1 MDKPNGLILPH
12 FVVFHTVM
20 NLLTVADIAKQTRIP
35 APTARRYASLF
46 KDFLDGRKIGRVTK
60 YPETAIAVFERIST
74 LYADGRVTSEIEEML
89 RSEVGRTID
98 VDHTGSAAPMQAGFS
113 SDLADVFKGMMHKV
127 SDCMDVIADQK
138 SMIERQNED
147 IQRLK
152 TAFVMLA
159 RSQKKLKSLPAASVG
174 AVAEE
179 LVHKTKELEQKDVE
193 LEEMALGLSFDTS
206 DIKVKLQILEN
217 ELVRLRKDRREMEKY
232 LQDKIE
238 RLKENTE

>member
-1 MDKPNGLILPH
+1 
-12 FVVFHTVM
+12 M
-20 NLLTVADIAKQTRIP
+20 NMLTVADIAKQTRIP

-46 KDFLDGRKIGRVTK
+46 KDFLDGRKVGRVTR
-60 YPETAIAVFERIST
+60 YPESSVVVFERISA
-74 LYADGRVTSEIEEML
+74 LYAEGRVTNEIEEIL
-89 RSEVGRTID
+89 HSEMSRTID
-98 VDHTGSAAPMQAGFS
+98 VDHVAPVAQADMTS
-113 SDLADVFKGMMHKV
+113 ELAGVFKGMMGKV
-127 SDCMDVIADQK
+127 ADCMEVIADQK

-159 RSQKKLKSLPAASVG
+159 RSQKKLKELPQSSGVG

-179 LVHKTKELEQKDVE
+179 LVSKTRELEQKDVE

-238 RLKENTE
+238 RLKETAK